1 MGVNELRAS
10 QAHAIT
16 HDDLQEFHKAFSLEH
31 KALLASQIEPLRDD
45 VNLVVKNQEADSA
58 RIGKLETIVAK
69 FEKGK
74 KGVDS
79 SFTKLAVTKFPEDVP
94 LEERIDAMRD
104 FMARYFPKLCA
115 TFSIRHRGD
124 WMENGKNR
132 AMTAVGFIDV
142 GDPDVREFVLREVE
156 TRKLSVK
163 CKNQTLSIVRAMTDQ
178 SKDRNTALF
187 TAAALLKKER
197 DVKEADVEIVWATR
211 SVEVRGDVSFKQ
223 PRPIAGF
230 FLL

>member
-1 MGVNELRAS
+1 MEKLLARHRDVPSPLKVPPPLSTAASSDDNLGMILAKLTELTMGVNELRAS

-16 HDDLQEFHKAFSLEH
+16 RDDLQEFHKACSFEH

-79 SFTKLAVTKFPEDVP
+79 SFTKLAVKKFPEDVP

-124 WMENGKNR
+124 WMEKGKNR

-142 GDPDVREFVLREVE
+142 GDPDAREFVLREVE
-156 TRKLSVK
+156 SRKLSVK
-163 CKNQTLSIVRAMTDQ
+163 C
-178 SKDRNTALF
+178 NTKICRLCA
-187 TAAALLKKER
+187 
-197 DVKEADVEIVWATR
+197 
-211 SVEVRGDVSFKQ
+211 
-223 PRPIAGF
+223 P
-230 FLL
+230 